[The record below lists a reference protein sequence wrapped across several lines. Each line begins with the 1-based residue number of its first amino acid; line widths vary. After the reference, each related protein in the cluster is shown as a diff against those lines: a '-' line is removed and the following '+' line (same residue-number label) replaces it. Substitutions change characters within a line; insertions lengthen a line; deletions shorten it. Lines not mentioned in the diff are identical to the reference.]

1 MVNNLTENKIME
13 VLNWSYDKAVNGVV
27 GLDSAYDL
35 AKDYK
40 KTDDSLYNQV
50 NSLIRWQNTK
60 AGTSGFIT
68 GLGGIITLPVAIPAN
83 VASVMYVQ
91 IRMIA
96 AIAHMGGHNLN
107 DDRVRSL
114 VFVCL
119 TGNAAKD
126 ILKDVGI
133 VVGKKLAENAIKNI
147 SGKTITAINKKVGF
161 RLLTKFGEKGAI
173 NLGKTIPLFGGIV
186 GATFDSITTNTI
198 GNIARD
204 TFITI

>member
-1 MVNNLTENKIME
+1 
-13 VLNWSYDKAVNGVV
+13 
-27 GLDSAYDL
+27 
-35 AKDYK
+35 
-40 KTDDSLYNQV
+40 
-50 NSLIRWQNTK
+50 
-60 AGTSGFIT
+60 
-68 GLGGIITLPVAIPAN
+68 
-83 VASVMYVQ
+83 
-91 IRMIA
+91 MIA
-96 AIAHMGGHNLN
+96 AIAHMGGYNLN

-126 ILKDVGI
+126 ILKDVGM

-147 SGKTITAINKKVGF
+147 SGKTIIAINKKVGF